1 MAIVKEVYTRKVS
14 GESFDY
20 ELDYTQGADVAW
32 IARVYHDGVLKGS
45 PHGALTANVL
55 SGPALE
61 QYLRAYVEGMIERGS
76 TWPSKIAFAAEQRK
90 GRRGALCCFWW
101 CRITRLRR

>member
-1 MAIVKEVYTRKVS
+1 MALIKENYTRKVS

-20 ELDYTQGADVAW
+20 ELEYTPGSDVGW
-32 IARVYHDGVLKGS
+32 IARVYHDGGLKGS

-61 QYLRAYVEGMIERGS
+61 QYLCAYVEGMIERGLDV
-76 TWPSKIAFAAEQRK
+76 AE
-90 GRRGALCCFWW
+90 
-101 CRITRLRR
+101 